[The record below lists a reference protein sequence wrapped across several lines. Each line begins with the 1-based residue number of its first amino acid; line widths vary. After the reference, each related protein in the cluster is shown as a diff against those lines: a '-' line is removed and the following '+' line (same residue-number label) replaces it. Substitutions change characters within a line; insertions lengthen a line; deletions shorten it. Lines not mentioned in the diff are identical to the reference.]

1 MAARNGRSS
10 SSSLQDSVDQL
21 AGAFD
26 RLAAR
31 LEAIEPGGGAP
42 AGDADKLT
50 RHVRRYMPF
59 YALATVW
66 ALMLIILPTRQDN
79 GGTAGQASALTPGGA
94 AQTFDDGT
102 GAAVPGSS
110 DLGGTTSSGG
120 TTAGPSGGGRSS
132 AASGNAGSVIGPP
145 PSGNADV
152 VDALAWNKTGKTK
165 AGHDCKKGVRQIPW
179 SRYAAPCYPTW
190 SGNNG
195 GATAMGVSAKEIVI
209 VDRDF
214 PDSASSQAVDAF
226 VQQAGFAS
234 SDEFEE
240 TQHKFFEYFN
250 KVFELWGRKV
260 KLIEYKSEYGNST
273 DESLSKGKEGACAD
287 ADSIK
292 AKYKP
297 FLILSASS
305 PFGECAAERK
315 MTVLG
320 AGAYYPESWYRKYH
334 PYIWAGVMECERIAH
349 MNAEYLGKRVVNR
362 PAKWSKDLTLNK
374 SKRVMGI
381 YVPTNDQYQFCVKMA
396 AKELKDKYNAEF
408 KSTYNYQLDITRFAD
423 EAARAIVQFAADR
436 VTSIFLACDPLS
448 PIFLTQSARGQE
460 YYPEWIINSAGLTDV
475 EQFARLWDQQEIQWS
490 LFGMS
495 QLGEITRILG
505 PTGEGTTT
513 YKRAFGTDIPPGTQT
528 QYYSAMGIFSVLQ
541 AVGPNLTQQNLAA
554 TYPRLPPGGAPEY
567 EVGYTSYQTDSF
579 GKPGY
584 DHTSVDDMREI
595 YWLCTNFSGDA
606 EGSSR
611 CAEPKAS
618 DGKGGKYVA
627 TMGGKRFRPGQWPT
641 GDPPVFPEKP

>member
-1 MAARNGRSS
+1 M
-10 SSSLQDSVDQL
+10 QDSIDQL
-21 AGAFD
+21 AGAFE
-26 RLAAR
+26 RLAVR
-31 LEAIEPGGGAP
+31 LEAIEPGGGAV
-42 AGDADKLT
+42 ADGDKVT
-50 RHVRRYMPF
+50 RHIRRYMPF

-79 GGTAGQASALTPGGA
+79 GSTTNQASALTPGGA

-102 GAAVPGSS
+102 GAVPGA
-110 DLGGTTSSGG
+110 DLGGATSDDGTSVARSAVGSSTSGPRTTG
-120 TTAGPSGGGRSS
+120 S
-132 AASGNAGSVIGPP
+132 AVIPP
-145 PSGNADV
+145 PPAGRGDA
-152 VDALAWNKTGKTK
+152 VDALAWNKAGKTR
-165 AGHDCKKGVRQIPW
+165 AGFDCKKGVRQLPW
-179 SRYAAPCYPTW
+179 SRYAAPCYPAW

-195 GATAMGVSAKEIVI
+195 GATAMGVTEKEIVI

-214 PDSASSQAVDAF
+214 PDSASSAAVDAF

-234 SDEFEE
+234 ADEFEE
-240 TQHKFFEYFN
+240 TQHKFYGYFN

-260 KLIEYKSEYGNST
+260 RLVEYKSEYGNST

-292 AKYKP
+292 AKFKP

-349 MNAEYLGKRVVNR
+349 MNAEYLGKRIVNR
-362 PAKWSKDLTLNK
+362 PAKWSKDLTLDK

-396 AKELKDKYNAEF
+396 SKELKDNYNAEF

-436 VTSIFLACDPLS
+436 VTTIFLACDPLS

-460 YYPEWIINSAGLTDV
+460 YFPEWVINSAGLTDV
-475 EQFARLWDQQEIQWS
+475 EQFARLWDQEEIQWS

-495 QLGEITRILG
+495 QLGEISRILG

-513 YKRAFGTDIPPGTQT
+513 YKKAFGTDIPPGTQT
-528 QYYSAMGIFSVLQ
+528 TYYAALGIFSVLQ
-541 AVGPNLTQQNLAA
+541 AVGPNLTQENLAA
-554 TYPRLPPGGAPEY
+554 TYWRLPAGGAPEY
-567 EVGYTSYQTDSF
+567 EVGYTSYLTDSF
-579 GKPGY
+579 GKPGH
-584 DHTSVDDMREI
+584 DHTAVDDMREV
-595 YWLCTNFSGDA
+595 YWLCTSFTGDA

-611 CAEPKAS
+611 CASPKAS

-641 GDPPVFPEKP
+641 GDPPVFKEKP

>member
-1 MAARNGRSS
+1 LAPRNGRSS
-10 SSSLQDSVDQL
+10 ARSLQDSVDQL

-31 LEAIEPGGGAP
+31 LEAIEPGGGAA
-42 AGDADKLT
+42 AGETDKLT

-79 GGTAGQASALTPGGA
+79 GGATNQASSLTPGGA
-94 AQTFDDGT
+94 AQTFEDAGT
-102 GAAVPGSS
+102 GAPVDLGDSTTAAAGSS
-110 DLGGTTSSGG
+110 VRRSGV
-120 TTAGPSGGGRSS
+120 GPSTS
-132 AASGNAGSVIGPP
+132 AASAGDVGTTVV

-152 VDALAWNKTGKTK
+152 VDAIAWNKTGKTR
-165 AGHDCKKGVRQIPW
+165 GGFDCAKGVRQLPW
-179 SRYAAPCYPTW
+179 SRYAAPCYPAW

-195 GATAMGVSAKEIVI
+195 GATDNGVTAKEIVI

-214 PDSASSQAVDAF
+214 PDSASSAAVDAF

-240 TQHKFFEYFN
+240 TQHKFYGWMN

-260 KLIEYKSEYGNST
+260 KLVEYESEYGNST

-292 AKYKP
+292 AKYNP
-297 FLILSASS
+297 FLILSGSS

-320 AGAYYPESWYRKYH
+320 AGAYYPDTWYRKYH

-349 MNAEYLGKRVVNR
+349 MNAEYLGKRIVNR
-362 PAKWSKDLTLNK
+362 PAKWSKDLTLDK

-381 YVPTNDQYQFCVKMA
+381 YVPNNDQYQFCVKMA
-396 AKELKDKYNAEF
+396 AKELKDNYNAEF

-436 VTSIFLACDPLS
+436 VTTIFLACDPLS

-460 YYPEWIINSAGLTDV
+460 YFPEWVINSAGLTDV
-475 EQFARLWDQQEIQWS
+475 EQFARLWDQEEIQWS
-490 LFGMS
+490 LWGMS
-495 QLGEITRILG
+495 QLGDISRILG
-505 PTGEGTTT
+505 PTGEGTTA
-513 YKRAFGTDIPPGTQT
+513 YKKAFGTDIPPGTQT
-528 QYYSAMGIFSVLQ
+528 TYYAALGIFSVLQ
-541 AVGPNLTQQNLAA
+541 ATGPSLTQENLAA
-554 TYPRLPPGGAPEY
+554 TYWRLPGGGAPEY
-567 EVGYTSYQTDSF
+567 EVGYTSYLTDSF
-579 GKPGY
+579 GKPGH
-584 DHTSVDDMREI
+584 DHTAVDDMREV
-595 YWLCTNFSGDA
+595 YWLCTQFAGDS
-606 EGSSR
+606 EGSR
-611 CAEPKAS
+611 CSAPKGS
-618 DGKGGKYVA
+618 DGIGGLYVP
-627 TMGGKRFRPGQWPT
+627 TYNGKRFRPGEWPV
-641 GDPPVFPEKP
+641 GEAPVFKEKP